1 MFFEMQ
7 IEIRLTY
14 DSLPVKNMIIYLDL
28 RSVDVSELVQR
39 VKVFVGA
46 ALCVDSI
53 NELEAVEFVY
63 LIVLDLNFIW

>member
-1 MFFEMQ
+1 MH
-7 IEIRLTY
+7 IKVRLTY
-14 DSLPVKNMIIYLDL
+14 NSLPVNNIIIYSDL
-28 RSVDVSELVQR
+28 RSIDVSELVQR
-39 VKVFVGA
+39 VKILVGA